1 MTPYNQLSEPIRR
14 FVRDKGW
21 QALRPIQAAAIVK
34 ILSSDDNYIL
44 ASRTASGK
52 TEAAFLPILSKVDF
66 KEAGVRVLYISPLI
80 ALIND
85 QFERVENL
93 CKHLDIT
100 VTRWHGES
108 NKSLKES
115 LVKHPNGIVLIT
127 PESIEA
133 MFVNKPYNIK
143 HLFSGL
149 RYVIVDEIH
158 SFLGND
164 RGKQL
169 QSLLARLLQVNE
181 SKFSIVGLSATLGD
195 FAEAKRFTGNESK
208 TTVLLDKTPKTI
220 SVTFKYFQGNGATI
234 PEDLFK
240 DLYTEV
246 KDSKVLIF
254 PNSRGK
260 TEEVAVNLKKIAERQ
275 KGHENY
281 FSHHASV
288 HKEVRE
294 YVEFFAKNNTR
305 EYFSIACTSTLE
317 LGIDIGMVDKVVQID
332 ATNSISSLIQRVGRS
347 GRKEGQASNLIFYA
361 TNRWSMLQSI
371 ACWLLYNEGF
381 IEPPVASSASYDILL
396 HQTLSIIK
404 SHSGL
409 AIESLMEQLGD
420 NFAFDEIE
428 YAEIN
433 EIINH
438 LVEINI
444 VERIRDELIIGVDGE
459 WIVNNKD
466 FYSVFKT
473 EEMFKVMNRGN
484 AIGEIPLSAQIKEDE
499 NIYLAARIWKII
511 GIEEKAKK
519 IEVTPAKDG
528 KKPAFGGEGPAVHK
542 RLREKML
549 SILYSSDQ
557 YDFLDIASAN
567 ELEIIRNEFIVFK
580 IADFDRDRPLL
591 VKENHLS
598 LFTFTSTKINRTLSF
613 LLSAAGCKTVCLHQ
627 ESLLELDSTK
637 EEFVTALKL
646 VPGQM
651 ENIDRTIVA
660 HLESNPSILGF
671 SKWGSLLPI
680 KYQVKLIKQKAFDL
694 NGTKDFLSNLNLIEN
709 FG

>member
-1 MTPYNQLSEPIRR
+1 MTPYDQLSEPIRR

-52 TEAAFLPILSKVDF
+52 TEAAFLPILSKVSF
-66 KEAGVRVLYISPLI
+66 KETGVRVLYISPLI

-85 QFERVENL
+85 QFERVEDL

-108 NKSLKES
+108 SKSLKES
-115 LVKHPNGIVLIT
+115 LLKHPNGIVLIT

-133 MFVNKPYNIK
+133 MFVNKPYNVR
-143 HLFSGL
+143 HLFSNL

-169 QSLLARLLQVNE
+169 QSLLSRLLQVNDN
-181 SKFSIVGLSATLGD
+181 KFSIVGLSATLGD
-195 FAEAKRFTGNESK
+195 FTEVKRFTGDESK
-208 TTVLLDKTPKTI
+208 TTVLLDRTPKSI
-220 SVTFKYFQGNGATI
+220 NVTFKYFQGNGATI
-234 PEDLFK
+234 PEELFK

-246 KDSKVLIF
+246 KENKVLIF

-260 TEEVAVNLKKIAERQ
+260 TEEVAVNLKKIAERL
-275 KGHENY
+275 KGHGNY

-305 EYFSIACTSTLE
+305 EFFAIACTSTLE

-347 GRKEGQASNLIFYA
+347 GRKEGQASHLTFYA

-381 IEPPVASSASYDILL
+381 IEPPFAASASYDILL
-396 HQTLSIIK
+396 HQALSITK
-404 SHSGL
+404 SHSGIP
-409 AIESLMEQLGD
+409 IETLIEQLVN
-420 NFAFDEIE
+420 NFAFNQIERTEI
-428 YAEIN
+428 I

-438 LVEINI
+438 LVKTNTL
-444 VERIRDELIIGVDGE
+444 ERIRDELIIGVDGE

-473 EEMFKVMNRGN
+473 EETFKVMNRGN
-484 AIGEIPLSAQIKEDE
+484 AIGEIPISPQIAEDE

-511 GIEEKAKK
+511 AIDERAKK
-519 IEVTPAKDG
+519 IEVIPAKDG
-528 KKPAFGGEGPAVHK
+528 KTPVFGGEGPAVHK
-542 RLREKML
+542 RVREKML
-549 SILYSSDQ
+549 SILYSRDR
-557 YDFLDIASAN
+557 YDFLDTASTTG
-567 ELEIIRNEFIVFK
+567 LEIMRNEFAVFK
-580 IADFDRDRPLL
+580 ITDPDRDRPLL
-591 VKENHLS
+591 VKENHTS
-598 LFTFTSTKINRTLSF
+598 LFTFTSTKINSTLSF
-613 LLSAAGCKTVCLHQ
+613 LLTAAGFKNLCIHA
-627 ESLLELDSTK
+627 ESLLELDCTK
-637 EEFVTALKL
+637 EQFIKTIQPLT
-646 VPGQM
+646 GQM
-651 ENIDRTIVA
+651 ETIDSTIVS
-660 HLESNPSILGF
+660 HLESNPSILSF
-671 SKWGSLLPI
+671 SKWGSLLSE

-694 NGTKDFLSNLNLIEN
+694 MGTKDLLNNINLIEN
-709 FG
+709 TA